1 MHNHASIAY
10 CISTDC
16 ANIIIIIIILI
27 CDITKS
33 ELRAE
38 MQEQKK
44 CKIECQVKAL
54 RGSTGKFECQG
65 HEALENFEKK
75 KIKITKKCI
84 WQQSHSK
91 LVISLYP
98 E

>member
-16 ANIIIIIIILI
+16 ANIIIIIIIIIIIWIWI

-44 CKIECQVKAL
+44 CKIDCRVKAL
-54 RGSTGKFECQG
+54 HGSTGKFECQG
-65 HEALENFEKK
+65 HEALEKFEKNGK
-75 KIKITKKCI
+75 NN
-84 WQQSHSK
+84 
-91 LVISLYP
+91 
-98 E
+98 

>member
-1 MHNHASIAY
+1 MHNHASITY

-16 ANIIIIIIILI
+16 AIIIIIIMIIIIIIILILILI

-44 CKIECQVKAL
+44 CKIECRVKAL
-54 RGSTGKFECQG
+54 HGSTGKFECQG
-65 HEALENFEKK
+65 HEALEKFEKRCK
-75 KIKITKKCI
+75 NN
-84 WQQSHSK
+84 
-91 LVISLYP
+91 
-98 E
+98 

>member
-16 ANIIIIIIILI
+16 ANIIIIIIIIIIWIWI

-44 CKIECQVKAL
+44 CKIDCRVKAL
-54 RGSTGKFECQG
+54 HGSTGKFECQG
-65 HEALENFEKK
+65 HEALEKFEKK
-75 KIKITKKCI
+75 CKNN
-84 WQQSHSK
+84 
-91 LVISLYP
+91 
-98 E
+98 

>member
-16 ANIIIIIIILI
+16 ANIIIIIIIIIILILILI

-44 CKIECQVKAL
+44 CKFECRVKAL
-54 RGSTGKFECQG
+54 HGSTGKFECQG
-65 HEALENFEKK
+65 GHEALEKFEKK
-75 KIKITKKCI
+75 CKN
-84 WQQSHSK
+84 S
-91 LVISLYP
+91 
-98 E
+98 

>member
-27 CDITKS
+27 LICNITKS

-44 CKIECQVKAL
+44 CKIECQVKPL
-54 RGSTGKFECQG
+54 HGSTGKFECQG

-75 KIKITKKCI
+75 K
-84 WQQSHSK
+84 
-91 LVISLYP
+91 
-98 E
+98 